1 MVPESREVDARLLER
16 VLEEVRSDLPLLG
29 DLRDAITSRVPGAV
43 VLLKGWRSLRE
54 KRIGSCVLEMFE
66 GAVHTVCLDTG
77 RDIVCID
84 VECDLTYAHNEE
96 NMRFVLLDVRV
107 RRVEPAQRE

>member
-1 MVPESREVDARLLER
+1 MVPGEVVLAGLLEK
-16 VLEEVRSDLPLLG
+16 VLEEIRSELPLLG
-29 DLRDAITSRVPGAV
+29 ELKDAITSRVPSAV
-43 VLLKGWRSLRE
+43 ALLKGWRSLRE
-54 KRIGSCVLEMFE
+54 KRIGSCVLEVFE
-66 GAVHTVCLDTG
+66 GAVHTVCLDTE

-96 NMRFVLLDVRV
+96 NMRFVLLDVLV